1 MVSTIYI
8 LISAADYWLDALP
21 SHRHIIDA
29 SAYER
34 ENPRIAWGPL
44 SALERFLFPLATAN
58 QVFCIVLLL
67 LKLAGILSWW

>member
-29 SAYER
+29 SEYER
-34 ENPRIAWGPL
+34 GNPRIAWGPL
-44 SALERFLFPLATAN
+44 NALERFLFPLATAN
-58 QVFCIVLLL
+58 QVLCVVLLL
-67 LKLAGILSWW
+67 LKLAGVLSWW